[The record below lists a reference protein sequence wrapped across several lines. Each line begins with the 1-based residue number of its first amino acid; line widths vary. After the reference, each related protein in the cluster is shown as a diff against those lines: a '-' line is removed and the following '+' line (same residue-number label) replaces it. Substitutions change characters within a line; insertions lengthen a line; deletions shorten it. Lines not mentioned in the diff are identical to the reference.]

1 MSVHPEATTETLM
14 GYLDEALAL
23 VDVMVQPLVDH
34 GEGGRAMR
42 CRAFPTA

>member
-1 MSVHPEATTETLM
+1 M
-14 GYLDEALAL
+14 GYLVETLAL
-23 VDVMVQPLVDH
+23 DDVMVQTLLDH